1 MALCT
6 ERAWPSQLRARR
18 TSKPVLCRPHVA
30 PPASQKQSTANMG
43 SFYLLGGDI
52 KCWLLQRENYEGLV
66 LHSQGGA
73 SLCDRVK
80 GPSQTRVFAACVS
93 QREGQQHMPGKVH
106 IYARSKKTPRVPTAR
121 LTRVSHSQTCTN
133 PPNRPRPKTHDTAV
147 GAQHPP
153 THILP
158 PITRDPRKRL
168 PQQSLLVRTDNVG
181 NNGVQKR
188 GVPGPRD
195 VKTTV
200 QRLVRRAR
208 VQLPHTPCMPFA
220 SRPPLHALS
229 QADPPHASAPN
240 AHRATSRRFV

>member
-1 MALCT
+1 M
-6 ERAWPSQLRARR
+6 
-18 TSKPVLCRPHVA
+18 
-30 PPASQKQSTANMG
+30 
-43 SFYLLGGDI
+43 
-52 KCWLLQRENYEGLV
+52 
-66 LHSQGGA
+66 
-73 SLCDRVK
+73 CDRVK

-93 QREGQQHMPGKVH
+93 QREGQQHMPEKVH
-106 IYARSKKTPRVPTAR
+106 IYARSKNTPRVPTAR
-121 LTRVSHSQTCTN
+121 LTRVFHSQTCTN
-133 PPNRPRPKTHDTAV
+133 PPNRPRPETHNTAF
-147 GAQHPP
+147 GARHPP
-153 THILP
+153 THILH
-158 PITRDPRKRL
+158 PITRSPRKRF

-229 QADPPHASAPN
+229 QADPPCMPFRKPTPRMRVRQMLTGQR
-240 AHRATSRRFV
+240 RAGLCSGEGGAGGSTCPTPTCEVVRSGSGRSEVRRRRCP